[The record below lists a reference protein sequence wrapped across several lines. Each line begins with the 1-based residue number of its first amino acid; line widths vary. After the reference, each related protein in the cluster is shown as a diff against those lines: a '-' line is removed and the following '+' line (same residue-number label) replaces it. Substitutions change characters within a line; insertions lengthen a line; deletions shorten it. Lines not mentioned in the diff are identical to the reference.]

1 MANRLA
7 VYKTLR
13 SFSDYINKHKEVCVS
28 FFWVL
33 CFSLVPVGGGYPFG
47 FALYL
52 AMDKH
57 SGAGLAALCLAAV
70 LADAPLICIPVA
82 AGIYLFK
89 LTGGDKSARLP
100 TRPIAAGIAMGFV
113 WASGISDGIYTLA
126 QSTPWLVLTPM
137 FTVLYGFAL
146 GGQAKRA
153 MRHGGYLAILFTFVL
168 AVTALFPLKFAGQ
181 ALALLISFVAADK
194 GGMLYGGLYA
204 FTAGLGC
211 GTGCAA
217 VCGVTGLCGGLF
229 SVSGRLGVLLCG
241 TVTGMCAGFY
251 FYGPQNCLGLFWAY
265 LVAIGLFWLIKD
277 KLSLFP
283 LGQIPI
289 EADRGK
295 SAGTPLAEAFFAIS
309 QSARKSAN
317 KESEAARTADQY
329 AGISTLLA
337 TAEEKREAEEHTDN
351 ALSGRAAALLYG
363 AGVRAKSVKV
373 TGGRKKQ
380 LVATEVELSRLTL
393 SSTQLKQM
401 MSDAL
406 GCKMKEPQFYP
417 MGGVAKM
424 VMESAP
430 GFRIECSRNGCPK
443 KGEEVSGDTV
453 SFFSGADGYFY
464 ALISDGMGSGRAAA
478 ESSRLAGLFLEKLL
492 SAGADRKTALALLN
506 GFLASR
512 KEEVF
517 ATVDLFE
524 ADLYTG
530 KGVLVKAGAAPS
542 FIIRGGKCRKLQSA
556 TAPAGIIRDIKAE
569 QLSFDLKDG
578 DTLIMLSDGISGD
591 GNGEETEA
599 LLSNLKGERHTA
611 AIADLLLS
619 DGARRTGN
627 CDDMSVCVIKVLSAD
642 KNAA

>member
-1 MANRLA
+1 MTYRYIVYKILPTLWDYVKKRKEALA
-7 VYKTLR
+7 VFL
-13 SFSDYINKHKEVCVS
+13 
-28 FFWVL
+28 WVL
-33 CFSLVPVGGGYPFG
+33 CFDAVSVGGGHPFG
-47 FALYL
+47 FALYIAL
-52 AMDKH
+52 DKH
-57 SGAGLAALCLAAV
+57 NGAGLAALCLGA
-70 LADAPLICIPVA
+70 LLNDAPFICIPVS

-89 LTGGDKSARLP
+89 LLGGEKSSALTARPL
-100 TRPIAAGIAMGFV
+100 AAFIAMGTI
-113 WASGISDGIYTLA
+113 WAVGIGDGIYTLA
-126 QSTPWLVLTPM
+126 HSTPWLVLAPM

-146 GGQAKRA
+146 DGQSKRI
-153 MRHGGYLAILFTFVL
+153 MRHGGYLSILFTFML
-168 AVTALFPLKFAGQ
+168 AWNALFPFAVAAW
-181 ALALLISFVAADK
+181 ALALLISFVAADR
-194 GGMLYGGLYA
+194 GAMLYGGLYA
-204 FTAGLGC
+204 FAAGLGC

-229 SVSGRLGVLLCG
+229 SVSGRLGTLLCG
-241 TVTGMCAGFY
+241 AVTGICAGFY
-251 FYGPQNCLGLFWAY
+251 FYGPQNCLGLFVAY
-265 LVAIGLFWLIKD
+265 GIAIGLFLLIKD
-277 KLSLFP
+277 KLPGMFC
-283 LGQIPI
+283 GQIPVDA
-289 EADRGK
+289 EETQRD
-295 SAGTPLAEAFFAIS
+295 STPFAEAFFAIS
-309 QSARKSAN
+309 QSVRKTAST
-317 KESEAARTADQY
+317 ESEAVRTADQY

-337 TAEEKREAEEHTDN
+337 AAEEKRFATEHTDN
-351 ALSGRAAALLYG
+351 ALSNRAAALLYG

-380 LVATEVELSRLTL
+380 LVATGVELNRLTL
-393 SSTQLKQM
+393 SSIQLKNM

-417 MGGVAKM
+417 TGGVAKM

-443 KGEEVSGDTV
+443 KGEEISGDTV

-464 ALISDGMGSGRAAA
+464 ALISDGMGSGKAAA
-478 ESSRLAGLFLEKLL
+478 ESSRLAGMFLEKLL

-530 KGVLVKAGAAPS
+530 KGVLIKAGAAPS

-556 TAPAGIIRDIKAE
+556 TVPAGIIRDIKAE

-591 GNGEETEA
+591 SNGEETET
-599 LLSNLKGERHTA
+599 LLSALGGERHTA

-627 CDDMSVCVIKVLSAD
+627 SDDMSVCVIKVLSAD
-642 KNAA
+642 KKVA